1 MKKKFKLFKFVSLL
15 FLVVF
20 CVVLFNFKT
29 VNFITVNAS
38 GGSQGETWVINEY
51 AELGSFYF
59 DVDFTSNN
67 TEYVRLVSLWVEYED
82 EYDYYSLTYCETI
95 SPYKATE
102 VYSYDY
108 DDENYGNMWN
118 NSWIDEAY
126 RTVTFETAPTG
137 DLLTWLEANAVKD
150 TEETPDTTWQEF
162 DTWHEFDIGG
172 SEYEGIYSY
181 GYLDDFDTDQ
191 CYNLLFR
198 INEDFDYYND
208 YFMFLF
214 IEYKGSVSSEFSY
227 NRCYVDNSSS
237 IITNQTN
244 YSCIDTTYD
253 DTIGYTWN
261 NGVFVAEEGRGIEKR
276 YFFEPIIN
284 GEFDPNESL
293 FNSENGDTLVVHFD
307 DQEINQNEDFGYEE
321 IGVYLVICND
331 YNLNWTD
338 FQVIVNDYVIGQR
351 AVAYDSGYQAG
362 IEVVTGAIYAVA
374 YNEGYNNG
382 ILEGQNTSSNERYWL
397 GYRNAIFNI
406 WERGFDR
413 VKNLTLDQIIE
424 YANGYESLSPSNDIE
439 GKDINFYTSKDYF
452 TYNDWVLTQVYDHG
466 ISTVPKSDNTY
477 YNNTESMDYRSGYG
491 EAWGLGYDLGYSEG
505 SGRPLTPEEESIVYN
520 WGYNAG
526 YQAGQENHSVGGL
539 LKQAFGGVGKL
550 LDFELL
556 PNLTIG
562 GIVIVPLLLGL
573 VFFILRKV

>member
-29 VNFITVNAS
+29 VNFITVNAT
-38 GGSQGETWVINEY
+38 GGSQGETWVIDEDAFLN
-51 AELGSFYF
+51 GIGYF

-67 TEYVRLVSLWVEYED
+67 TEYGRLMAWLEED
-82 EYDYYSLTYCETI
+82 DDYDIWHLTYYAAITG
-95 SPYKATE
+95 YATN
-102 VYSYDY
+102 VYSYECDSGLSS
-108 DDENYGNMWN
+108 NIRNR
-118 NSWIDEAY
+118 SWRDEAY

-137 DLLTWLEANAVKD
+137 DLLTWLESNAVKE

-181 GYLDDFDTDQ
+181 GYLDDFDTVQ

-214 IEYKGSVSSEFSY
+214 IEYKGIVSSEFSY

-253 DTIGYTWN
+253 DTTGYTWN
-261 NGVFVAEEGRGIEKR
+261 NGGFVAEEGRGIEKR

-293 FNSENGDTLVVHFD
+293 FNSENGDTLIIHFD

-338 FQVIVNDYVIGQR
+338 FQVIVNDYVIGHL
-351 AVAYDSGYQAG
+351 AVAYDTGYQEG
-362 IEVVTGAIYAVA
+362 IVVGEGVYALA

-382 ILEGQNTSSNERYWL
+382 ILEGQNNSYNERYWL

-413 VKNLTLDQIIE
+413 IKNLTLDQIIE

-452 TYNDWVLTQVYDHG
+452 TYNDWVLTQVYENG

-477 YNNTESMDYRSGYG
+477 YDNTESFDYRSGYG
-491 EAWGLGYDLGYSEG
+491 QAWGLGYDLGYSEG

-526 YQAGQENHSVGGL
+526 YKAGQEDHSVGGL
-539 LKQAFGGVGKL
+539 LKQAFGGVGEL

-556 PNLTIG
+556 PNLTLG
-562 GIVIVPLLLGL
+562 GIVIVPLLLGI
-573 VFFILRKV
+573 VFFILKRS